1 MQWEKKKK
9 ERNLGILGQVSESPA
24 SSSMWKLCR
33 GIRTWGFPDGPHST
47 PTCAISPQ
55 GVVLTLVKNQPVL
68 SLIESGMN
76 SKHWT
81 WRTVFFPPPPTC
93 PELRKHNPS
102 SIMLGQGYDPSYLSE
117 LRLNWGVQLGEK
129 TKHKQPSSKDS
140 CVRTGNTSHSGYSV
154 SSQTCWSS
162 RFYRKV
168 STYHLLVGCLTVAPV
183 GWGSPAL
190 VKLDISG
197 YRPGKLIFSC
207 YDRARMS
214 SYFLP
219 FWPVAP
225 VRCTGQSTCLHK
237 SQMQSKK
244 NITVKRTIKMS
255 SLKTQDW
262 CFETLLTIVTCLVP
276 FEPFHQSFILVDL
289 KVTIPIPT

>member
-1 MQWEKKKK
+1 MNYGWTE
-9 ERNLGILGQVSESPA
+9 VS
-24 SSSMWKLCR
+24 
-33 GIRTWGFPDGPHST
+33 
-47 PTCAISPQ
+47 
-55 GVVLTLVKNQPVL
+55 
-68 SLIESGMN
+68 
-76 SKHWT
+76 
-81 WRTVFFPPPPTC
+81 
-93 PELRKHNPS
+93 
-102 SIMLGQGYDPSYLSE
+102 
-117 LRLNWGVQLGEK
+117 NWGKRQ
-129 TKHKQPSSKDS
+129 HKQPNSKDS

-168 STYHLLVGCLTVAPV
+168 STYHLLVGYLTVAPV
-183 GWGSPAL
+183 GWGSTDL

-219 FWPVAP
+219 FWSVAP
-225 VRCTGQSTCLHK
+225 IRCTGQSNCLHK

-244 NITVKRTIKMS
+244 TSTVKRTIKMS

-276 FEPFHQSFILVDL
+276 FEPLHQSFILVDL
-289 KVTIPIPT
+289 EVTIPIPT